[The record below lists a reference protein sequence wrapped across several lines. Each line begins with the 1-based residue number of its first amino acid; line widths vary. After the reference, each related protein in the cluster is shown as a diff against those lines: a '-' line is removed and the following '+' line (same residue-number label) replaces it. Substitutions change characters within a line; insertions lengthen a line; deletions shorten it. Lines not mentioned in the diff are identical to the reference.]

1 MLLSST
7 DLVMHL
13 DFHKKIQMKRNR
25 LLLCGVI
32 PCSRIYEDTKLS
44 FQYKDAY
51 NRTHT
56 SGWSAGVCQ
65 LERCRESRKCC
76 KRHQDVYNLKWNI
89 YGLSSKIQYLPFLNE
104 RREFMH
110 SCPLHTHWGHGLE
123 PLTEVVSRLDAFSF
137 VSSLFIQDQ
146 GDYYSTCDV
155 NENLWPVTFGLQ
167 NRPKISSKCCFQ
179 FCLPWM
185 TAGKD
190 GLLMLPWVNSFL
202 LQRFPFRLHYVIL
215 LIAWKALRTQHHLE
229 HAFLV
234 LQTGSQFWCLFS
246 RLSKLGLMFLTN
258 NTSEQLRKTF
268 KCTREA

>member
-1 MLLSST
+1 MKYLWFIFQNTVFAIPQWKERAHTLMSTSHSLRSWTWTSDWSRVKIGCFLLC
-7 DLVMHL
+7 VKP
-13 DFHKKIQMKRNR
+13 FYPRPGR
-25 LLLCGVI
+25 LLQC
-32 PCSRIYEDTKLS
+32 
-44 FQYKDAY
+44 
-51 NRTHT
+51 
-56 SGWSAGVCQ
+56 VC
-65 LERCRESRKCC
+65 
-76 KRHQDVYNLKWNI
+76 
-89 YGLSSKIQYLPFLNE
+89 
-104 RREFMH
+104 
-110 SCPLHTHWGHGLE
+110 
-123 PLTEVVSRLDAFSF
+123 
-137 VSSLFIQDQ
+137 
-146 GDYYSTCDV
+146 V

-215 LIAWKALRTQHHLE
+215 LITWKALRTQHHLE

-246 RLSKLGLMFLTN
+246 RLSNLGLMFLTN

-268 KCTREA
+268 KCTHEA